1 MKFSINKRDF
11 VNYVSHTNMI
21 ISNKATMQIITNIL
35 LEADSVTN
43 TIKLTATDLNI
54 TVVLTINANVL
65 EDGKICISAKSFADI
80 IQALPEAVI
89 HFVTVDD
96 KLKIN
101 CEQSSFNLNYVDHS
115 LFPLVPEVDRSKAV
129 KFDCN
134 LFKKMINNT
143 TFAAGSE
150 GSSQIYAGIYW
161 NISAKEQIMAAT
173 DSKRIA
179 EVKTFFD
186 IDMEN
191 PIEVVVPSK
200 PMLFIEKYLNEN
212 TSEID
217 LIFEDNRV
225 VYLYE
230 NIVVM
235 SNKYEGKYPIY
246 SVVFRNEHKHQV
258 IINKTVFRD
267 AIRRVSLLATNDDAN
282 IIKFDINQYDLVI
295 EAINSELGNA
305 KDVLS
310 EFSYDGDPIVFG
322 LNSKFIQSFLSVIE
336 SDDVVLKIG
345 KATEPIWIL
354 NNQEFENYKVRF
366 VVMPLRFD

>member
-21 ISNKATMQIITNIL
+21 ISSKTTMQILTNIL
-35 LEADSVTN
+35 LEADDASN

-54 TVVLTINANVL
+54 TVVLTINANVI
-65 EDGKICISAKSFADI
+65 ESGKICTSAKSFSDI
-80 IQALPEAVI
+80 IQALPDALI
-89 HFVTVDD
+89 HFVTDND
-96 KLKIN
+96 KLKIT
-101 CEQSSFNLNYVDHS
+101 CEKSSFNLNYIDDA
-115 LFPLVPEVDRSKAV
+115 LFPLVPEPDPGKAI
-129 KFDCN
+129 KFDCK
-134 LFKKMINNT
+134 LFRKMINNT

-161 NISAKEQIMAAT
+161 HISPTEQIMAAT

-179 EVKTFFD
+179 EVRTSFNVN
-186 IDMEN
+186 IEN

-200 PMLFIEKYLNEN
+200 PMIFIEKYFNETTN
-212 TSEID
+212 EID
-217 LIFEDNRV
+217 LVFEENRV
-225 VYLYE
+225 CYLYE
-230 NIVVM
+230 NIIVM

-246 SVVFRNEHKHQV
+246 SVVFRNEHTHQILIDRV
-258 IINKTVFRD
+258 LFRD

-282 IIKFDINQYDLVI
+282 IIKFDITQFDLTI
-295 EAINSELGNA
+295 EAINSEIGNA
-305 KDVLS
+305 KEVIS
-310 EFSYDGDPIVFG
+310 EFSYDGEPIVFG
-322 LNSKFIQSFLSVIE
+322 LNSKFILSFLNVIE

-345 KATEPIWIL
+345 KSTEPIWVL